1 MIQTYFLALI
11 LILAGLVHLL
21 DPFSFI
27 NALPL
32 FVPFK
37 LELIFWTGLLEFL
50 LAGGLLFKKTR
61 KLTATVTAVYFFLLL
76 PIHIYVSWYKIP
88 MFGVSSSYLLWGRT
102 AFQFVF
108 IWWAYSIRKV

>member
-1 MIQTYFLALI
+1 MLRVIILS
-11 LILAGLVHLL
+11 LILALAGLIHLL

-32 FVPFK
+32 FLPLK
-37 LELIFWTGLLEFL
+37 LEIIFWTGLIEFC
-50 LAGGLLFKKTR
+50 LAGGLLIR
-61 KLTATVTAVYFFLLL
+61 KSRNVTAILTALYFFLLL
-76 PIHIYVSWYKIP
+76 PIHIYVSWNKIP
-88 MFGVSSSYLLWGRT
+88 MFGISDPLSLWART